1 MNDVKAKRQRVLN
14 HLQHNIYKNA
24 SLYNNEFYEQ
34 FDKFLFN
41 YSMLLL
47 NPSKKNELLCSQLSF
62 LCHTSHFFSKKKNE
76 KNLKKVDADQGVTN
90 QNRIYDEKEEKDS
103 KEINANEP
111 KLAETDIGNYSDI
124 SIDFGS
130 SSSSSSSIED
140 NDEEKLEN
148 QENYNHN
155 VDVNIDS
162 SVRCNPLQNQ
172 DNINISNEEKS
183 CDINDEE
190 IVFQTNVIEE
200 KKKEI
205 LSKLNE
211 QTQEAITLVNQR
223 EEHNQNPLLLY
234 TELNEYIN
242 FLMIK
247 NKEDINYVEELYFLC
262 CQLVIHYKNNL
273 YPSILLSIVKT
284 FKQIKRYIC
293 YVKYIQIL
301 IYMSDIPIHRI
312 KAYIYKCVSNMVIY
326 INKKTRDE
334 KLKNSVLDVLHEAFA
349 ENSQRKILKKKYS
362 SNINSFIYFKNIKVN
377 ESMNNFACSIL
388 IDMIKKNIYIQKK
401 KNINIISEG
410 IFYKNLKIVKCV
422 AYALLGKYDI
432 KEFSIKMNK
441 EIENKNKNIDEL
453 KSISNQ
459 THQKM
464 TKAKIKK
471 LHLKKGKIMDELNNN
486 KNSSDEEKDIYAS
499 NYVNYLFI
507 DSLFDPYSFAS
518 KIFNIIYTKYRSNN
532 NNTIK
537 ILLLNILCRIYQRYK
552 IIEENFFLYFEN
564 TIYHLKNKNTLSKY
578 LSIFIQSLHD
588 DIPMQY
594 VQRIVYVLI
603 KKFLL
608 LNLSE
613 EFVYL
618 IINSIIEI
626 IIKCPNC
633 LNEEIFESVIIFKDY
648 KNKNISILIRRFI
661 NVAKNT
667 NPLVMSKK
675 LWDKKTAMLVQREKI
690 LSDLPSARHDQ
701 SILQYSY
708 LLDRASRGKRGR
720 EEDADAE
727 EEEDVEEEEEEGE
740 EEVDEADAVEAEE
753 EEEEGEEDEV
763 DGEGEEDEV
772 DGEEDEEE
780 DEADAEEDDDEEEEN
795 EVDADAVEAEE
806 GEDEEEEN
814 EVDADSVEAEEETNG
829 EMRVDRK
836 KARREKKIKSE
847 MKIQRKTE
855 EILSERILTDEDF
868 KKLKKMKEYIENNK
882 NVVLSELAEICNDEY
897 EEDTDSDSDSEK
909 EKIITE
915 DQLLYKKKLKKKEI
929 IKIKNQNNGEIRF
942 KTNKEKEKKKSVMML
957 MQKLKKKKNAVT
969 QYGKLKKKL
978 KGKLAARA
986 KKRQIIN
993 KRIAKKLSRRK
1004 R

>member
-24 SLYNNEFYEQ
+24 DLYSTEFYEQ

-62 LCHTSHFFSKKKNE
+62 LCYTSHFFSKKKNE
-76 KNLKKVDADQGVTN
+76 KKLKKVDAEKGLTN
-90 QNRIYDEKEEKDS
+90 QNGINGESKEDGENGENGENDEKDES
-103 KEINANEP
+103 
-111 KLAETDIGNYSDI
+111 DIGNYSDI

-130 SSSSSSSIED
+130 SSDGYED
-140 NDEEKLEN
+140 EN
-148 QENYNHN
+148 RSCN
-155 VDVNIDS
+155 VDANSDS
-162 SVRCNPLQNQ
+162 SARCSNPLQNQ
-172 DNINISNEEKS
+172 DNIINLTNEGKNN
-183 CDINDEE
+183 CDINEEE
-190 IVFQTNVIEE
+190 IVFQKNIIEN

-205 LSKLNE
+205 LNRLSE
-211 QTQEAITLVNQR
+211 QAEENITLITQR
-223 EEHNQNPLLLY
+223 EEHNKNPLLLY
-234 TELNEYIN
+234 NELNEYIN
-242 FLMIK
+242 LLMIK

-262 CQLVIHYKNNL
+262 CQLVIQYKNNL

-284 FKQIKRYIC
+284 FKQIKKYID
-293 YVKYIQIL
+293 YIKYIQIL
-301 IYMSDIPIHRI
+301 IYMSDISIHKI
-312 KAYIYKCVSNMVIY
+312 KGYIYKCVSNIVIY
-326 INKKTRDE
+326 INKKTKDE
-334 KLKNSVLDVLHEAFA
+334 KLKNSVLDLLHEAFA
-349 ENSQRKILKKKYS
+349 ENSQRKIIKKKYS
-362 SNINSFIYFKNIKVN
+362 SNIDNFVYFKNIKIN
-377 ESMNNFACSIL
+377 ESINNFACSIL
-388 IDMIKKNIYIQKK
+388 IEMIKKNIYIQKK

-432 KEFSIKMNK
+432 KEFSIKINK

-464 TKAKIKK
+464 TKAKIKR
-471 LHLKKGKIMDELNNN
+471 LHLKKGKIMDELSNN
-486 KNSSDEEKDIYAS
+486 KNSSDDEKDIYAS

-532 NNTIK
+532 NNNIK

-552 IIEENFFLYFEN
+552 IIEENFFIYFEN

-588 DIPMQY
+588 DIPIQF
-594 VQRIVYVLI
+594 VQRVVYVLI
-603 KKFLL
+603 KKFLI

-626 IIKCPNC
+626 IIKCPNS
-633 LNEEIFESVIIFKDY
+633 LNDEIFDSVLIFKDY

-667 NPLVMSKK
+667 NPHVMSKK
-675 LWDKKTAMLVQREKI
+675 LWDKKTAMLVQREKL
-690 LSDLPSARHDQ
+690 LSTLPSTRHDQ
-701 SILQYSY
+701 SLLQYSY
-708 LLDRASRGKRGR
+708 LLDRASRGKRAR
-720 EEDADAE
+720 EEEEAEVDEEEVDEEEVDEEEVDEEEVDEEEVDEEEVDEEEVDEEEVDEEEVDEEEADAE
-727 EEEDVEEEEEEGE
+727 EEEADAEEEEADAEEEEADE
-740 EEVDEADAVEAEE
+740 EEVDEEEAE
-753 EEEEGEEDEV
+753 
-763 DGEGEEDEV
+763 
-772 DGEEDEEE
+772 
-780 DEADAEEDDDEEEEN
+780 A
-795 EVDADAVEAEE
+795 EAEA
-806 GEDEEEEN
+806 GGKI
-814 EVDADSVEAEEETNG
+814 NG
-829 EMRVDRK
+829 SRK
-836 KARREKKIKSE
+836 KARREKKIKNE
-847 MKIQRKTE
+847 LMIQKKNE
-855 EILSERILTDEDF
+855 EILSERILTDDDF

-882 NVVLSELAEICNDEY
+882 NIVLSELAEICNDEY
-897 EEDTDSDSDSEK
+897 EDDDDTDSDSEK

-929 IKIKNQNNGEIRF
+929 IKIKNTTNGESRF

-957 MQKLKKKKNAVT
+957 MQKLKKKKSAIT

-993 KRIAKKLSRRK
+993 KRVAKKLSRRK

>member
-1 MNDVKAKRQRVLN
+1 MSDVKAKRQRVLN

-24 SLYNNEFYEQ
+24 SLYNTEFYEQ

-76 KNLKKVDADQGVTN
+76 KNLKKVDAENGVIN
-90 QNRIYDEKEEKDS
+90 QNRICNENEEKGS
-103 KEINANEP
+103 NEP

-130 SSSSSSSIED
+130 SSSSSGSIED
-140 NDEEKLEN
+140 NDDDKLESK
-148 QENYNHN
+148 ENYNN
-155 VDVNIDS
+155 DADVNTDS

-172 DNINISNEEKS
+172 NNINLSNEEKNS
-183 CDINDEE
+183 DINDEE
-190 IVFQTNVIEE
+190 IVFQTNIIEE

-211 QTQEAITLVNQR
+211 QTQEAITLVTQR

-234 TELNEYIN
+234 NEINEYIN

-312 KAYIYKCVSNMVIY
+312 KAYIYKCVSNMVLY

-349 ENSQRKILKKKYS
+349 ENSQRKMIKKKYA
-362 SNINSFIYFKNIKVN
+362 SNINSFTYFKNIKVN

-388 IDMIKKNIYIQKK
+388 IDMIKKNVYTQKK

-432 KEFSIKMNK
+432 KEFSIKINK

-588 DIPMQY
+588 DIPIQY

-667 NPLVMSKK
+667 NPHVMSKK

-690 LSDLPSARHDQ
+690 LSDLPAARHDQ

-708 LLDRASRGKRGR
+708 LLEQASRGKRAR
-720 EEDADAE
+720 EEVDAE
-727 EEEDVEEEEEEGE
+727 EEEDVEEDVE
-740 EEVDEADAVEAEE
+740 EEVGEEDGENEEDVEEEADAEEDAEEDEDEIDAEE
-753 EEEEGEEDEV
+753 EEEEGDVEGEV
-763 DGEGEEDEV
+763 DKEEGDVEGEADK
-772 DGEEDEEE
+772 EEGDVEG
-780 DEADAEEDDDEEEEN
+780 EADK
-795 EVDADAVEAEE
+795 EE
-806 GEDEEEEN
+806 GD
-814 EVDADSVEAEEETNG
+814 VEIRA
-829 EMRVDRK
+829 DRK

-847 MKIQRKTE
+847 LKIQRKNE

-929 IKIKNQNNGEIRF
+929 IKIKNQNSGETRF

-957 MQKLKKKKNAVT
+957 MQKLKKKKNAVI

>member
-24 SLYNNEFYEQ
+24 DLYSTEFYEQ

-62 LCHTSHFFSKKKNE
+62 LCYTSHFFSKKKNE
-76 KNLKKVDADQGVTN
+76 KKLKKVDAEKGLTN
-90 QNRIYDEKEEKDS
+90 QNGINGESKEDGENGENGENDEKDES
-103 KEINANEP
+103 
-111 KLAETDIGNYSDI
+111 DIGNYSDI

-130 SSSSSSSIED
+130 SSDGYED
-140 NDEEKLEN
+140 EN
-148 QENYNHN
+148 RSCN
-155 VDVNIDS
+155 VDANSDS
-162 SVRCNPLQNQ
+162 SARCSNPLQNQ
-172 DNINISNEEKS
+172 DNIINLTNEGKNN
-183 CDINDEE
+183 CDINEEE
-190 IVFQTNVIEE
+190 IVFQKNIIEN

-205 LSKLNE
+205 LNRLSE
-211 QTQEAITLVNQR
+211 QAEENITLITQR
-223 EEHNQNPLLLY
+223 EEHNKNPLLLY
-234 TELNEYIN
+234 NELNEYIN
-242 FLMIK
+242 LLMIK

-262 CQLVIHYKNNL
+262 CQLVIQYKNNL

-284 FKQIKRYIC
+284 FKQIKKYID
-293 YVKYIQIL
+293 YIKYIQIL
-301 IYMSDIPIHRI
+301 IYMSDISIHKI
-312 KAYIYKCVSNMVIY
+312 KGYIYKCVSNIVIY
-326 INKKTRDE
+326 INKKTKDE
-334 KLKNSVLDVLHEAFA
+334 KLKNSVLDLLHEAFA
-349 ENSQRKILKKKYS
+349 ENSQRKIIKKKYS
-362 SNINSFIYFKNIKVN
+362 SNIDNFVYFKNIKIN
-377 ESMNNFACSIL
+377 ESINNFACSIL
-388 IDMIKKNIYIQKK
+388 IEMIKKNIYIQKK

-432 KEFSIKMNK
+432 KEFSIKINK

-464 TKAKIKK
+464 TKAKIKR
-471 LHLKKGKIMDELNNN
+471 LHLKKGKIMDELSNN
-486 KNSSDEEKDIYAS
+486 KNSSDDEKDIYAS

-532 NNTIK
+532 NNNIK

-552 IIEENFFLYFEN
+552 IIEENFFIYFEN

-588 DIPMQY
+588 DIPIQF
-594 VQRIVYVLI
+594 VQRVVYVLI
-603 KKFLL
+603 KKFLI

-626 IIKCPNC
+626 IIKCPNS
-633 LNEEIFESVIIFKDY
+633 LNDEIFDSVLIFKDY

-661 NVAKNT
+661 N
-667 NPLVMSKK
+667 
-675 LWDKKTAMLVQREKI
+675 
-690 LSDLPSARHDQ
+690 
-701 SILQYSY
+701 YSY
-708 LLDRASRGKRGR
+708 LLDRASRGKRAR
-720 EEDADAE
+720 EEEEAEVDEEEVDEEEVDEEEVDEEEVDEEEVDEEEVDEEEVDEEEVDEEEVDEEEADAE
-727 EEEDVEEEEEEGE
+727 EEEADAEEEEADAEEEEADE
-740 EEVDEADAVEAEE
+740 EEVDEEEAE
-753 EEEEGEEDEV
+753 
-763 DGEGEEDEV
+763 
-772 DGEEDEEE
+772 
-780 DEADAEEDDDEEEEN
+780 A
-795 EVDADAVEAEE
+795 EAEA
-806 GEDEEEEN
+806 GGKI
-814 EVDADSVEAEEETNG
+814 NG
-829 EMRVDRK
+829 SRK
-836 KARREKKIKSE
+836 KARREKKIKNE
-847 MKIQRKTE
+847 LMIQKKNE
-855 EILSERILTDEDF
+855 EILSERILTDDDF

-882 NVVLSELAEICNDEY
+882 NIVLSELAEICNDEY
-897 EEDTDSDSDSEK
+897 EDDDDTDSDSEK

-929 IKIKNQNNGEIRF
+929 IKIKNTTNGESRF

-957 MQKLKKKKNAVT
+957 MQKLKKKKSAIT

-993 KRIAKKLSRRK
+993 KRVAKKLSRRK

>member
-14 HLQHNIYKNA
+14 HLQHSIYKNA
-24 SLYNNEFYEQ
+24 SLYNTEFYEQ

-62 LCHTSHFFSKKKNE
+62 LCHTSHFYSKKKNE
-76 KNLKKVDADQGVTN
+76 KNLKKVDAENGVTN
-90 QNRIYDEKEEKDS
+90 QNRIYDENEEKDS

-130 SSSSSSSIED
+130 SSSSSIED
-140 NDEEKLEN
+140 NDEDKLEN
-148 QENYNHN
+148 QENYNHDA
-155 VDVNIDS
+155 DVNTDS
-162 SVRCNPLQNQ
+162 SARCNPLQNQ
-172 DNINISNEEKS
+172 NNINLSNEEKN

-190 IVFQTNVIEE
+190 IVFQTNIIEE

-211 QTQEAITLVNQR
+211 QTQEAITLVSQR

-234 TELNEYIN
+234 NELNEYIN

-262 CQLVIHYKNNL
+262 CQLVIHYKSNL

-312 KAYIYKCVSNMVIY
+312 KAYIYKCVSNMVLY

-349 ENSQRKILKKKYS
+349 ENSQRKMIKKKYL
-362 SNINSFIYFKNIKVN
+362 SNINSFTYFKNIKVN

-388 IDMIKKNIYIQKK
+388 IDMIKKNVYTQKK

-471 LHLKKGKIMDELNNN
+471 LHLKKGKIMDELTNN

-564 TIYHLKNKNTLSKY
+564 IIYHLKNKNTLSKY

-588 DIPMQY
+588 DIPIQY
-594 VQRIVYVLI
+594 VQRVVYVLI

-633 LNEEIFESVIIFKDY
+633 LNDEIFESVIIFKDY

-667 NPLVMSKK
+667 NPHVMSKK

-720 EEDADAE
+720 EEEADAEE
-727 EEEDVEEEEEEGE
+727 EEEDVEEEEVDVEE
-740 EEVDEADAVEAEE
+740 EEVDAEEEEVDVEEEEVDAE
-753 EEEEGEEDEV
+753 EEEEGEV
-763 DGEGEEDEV
+763 DEEDEGDAEGEV
-772 DGEEDEEE
+772 DEEEDVEADEDEEDVEEDE
-780 DEADAEEDDDEEEEN
+780 DEADAEEEEN
-795 EVDADAVEAEE
+795 GAP
-806 GEDEEEEN
+806 N
-814 EVDADSVEAEEETNG
+814 EETNR
-829 EMRVDRK
+829 EISVDKK

-847 MKIQRKTE
+847 LKIQRKNE

-897 EEDTDSDSDSEK
+897 EEETDSGSDSEK

-929 IKIKNQNNGEIRF
+929 IKIKNQNNGETRF

-957 MQKLKKKKNAVT
+957 MQKLKKKKSAVT

-993 KRIAKKLSRRK
+993 RRIAKKLSRRK